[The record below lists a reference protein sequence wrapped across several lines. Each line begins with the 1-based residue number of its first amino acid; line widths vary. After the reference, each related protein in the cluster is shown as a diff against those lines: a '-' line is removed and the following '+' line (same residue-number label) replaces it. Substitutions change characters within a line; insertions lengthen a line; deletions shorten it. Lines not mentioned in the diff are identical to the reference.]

1 MAMRSERHIVPVTS
15 TDIARF
21 LNQKKASPSKQTSA
35 LASKNMRSS
44 TITSTSSIT
53 EETGEKKALKGGKV
67 KNIPQD
73 FRRFT
78 CKSGHEFH
86 VVPSTWGTE
95 SSSNKVLKQLHWP
108 AKDVA
113 NETNWS
119 IPGFRFHTAFTSLP
133 GSGFQIYIHHSL
145 LAQDGVSSVI
155 RFSSSWNFPVRVLSY
170 IFSANRRPLSQ
181 ILWQLLAMEAA
192 VTIWLIFLSVFFV
205 AIFCEQK
212 TSQPNAIT
220 IACNGSGSDYIAQ
233 EEEGVPDLSNPLLE
247 QIKPVIS
254 TTVCTNTGP
263 VGSDIS
269 EFANSASEVLNVNK
283 KSVSPTLAVTATR
296 VETDDSTAC
305 HLPDKDLLKQG
316 EAVSL
321 EAIPSPKR
329 CTETFL
335 RGIETTAEP
344 EAEVEPVET
353 TARAHFSSDKEGRY
367 VSRQRCNIRVV
378 LLTGLSLVLS
388 IWVLF
393 WSADKGAMEQLP
405 PTWCFLVFSWD
416 NNNAAAMPKT
426 TRISW
431 HSWGLL

>member
-1 MAMRSERHIVPVTS
+1 
-15 TDIARF
+15 
-21 LNQKKASPSKQTSA
+21 
-35 LASKNMRSS
+35 
-44 TITSTSSIT
+44 
-53 EETGEKKALKGGKV
+53 
-67 KNIPQD
+67 
-73 FRRFT
+73 
-78 CKSGHEFH
+78 
-86 VVPSTWGTE
+86 
-95 SSSNKVLKQLHWP
+95 
-108 AKDVA
+108 
-113 NETNWS
+113 
-119 IPGFRFHTAFTSLP
+119 
-133 GSGFQIYIHHSL
+133 
-145 LAQDGVSSVI
+145 
-155 RFSSSWNFPVRVLSY
+155 
-170 IFSANRRPLSQ
+170 
-181 ILWQLLAMEAA
+181 MEAA

-220 IACNGSGSDYIAQ
+220 IACNGSSSDYIAQ
-233 EEEGVPDLSNPLLE
+233 EEEGVPDLSNPFLE
-247 QIKPVIS
+247 EIKPVIS
-254 TTVCTNTGP
+254 ATVCTNTGP

-269 EFANSASEVLNVNK
+269 EFANSALEVLNVNN

-296 VETDDSTAC
+296 VETHDYTAC
-305 HLPDKDLLKQG
+305 HLPDKDHLKQG

-393 WSADKGAMEQLP
+393 WSADEGAMEQPP
-405 PTWCFLVFSWD
+405 PT
-416 NNNAAAMPKT
+416 
-426 TRISW
+426 
-431 HSWGLL
+431 

>member
-1 MAMRSERHIVPVTS
+1 MAMRSERHIAPVTG

-21 LNQKKASPSKQTSA
+21 LNQRKASPSKQASA
-35 LASKNMRSS
+35 LASKNTRSS
-44 TITSTSSIT
+44 TINSTSSIT
-53 EETGEKKALKGGKV
+53 EETGEKKALKGGK
-67 KNIPQD
+67 
-73 FRRFT
+73 
-78 CKSGHEFH
+78 
-86 VVPSTWGTE
+86 
-95 SSSNKVLKQLHWP
+95 
-108 AKDVA
+108 
-113 NETNWS
+113 
-119 IPGFRFHTAFTSLP
+119 
-133 GSGFQIYIHHSL
+133 
-145 LAQDGVSSVI
+145 
-155 RFSSSWNFPVRVLSY
+155 
-170 IFSANRRPLSQ
+170 
-181 ILWQLLAMEAA
+181 
-192 VTIWLIFLSVFFV
+192 
-205 AIFCEQK
+205 K

-233 EEEGVPDLSNPLLE
+233 EEEGVPDLSNPLPE

-269 EFANSASEVLNVNK
+269 ESANAALEVPNVNK

-296 VETDDSTAC
+296 VETHDYTAC
-305 HLPDKDLLKQG
+305 HLPDKDLLKQD

-393 WSADKGAMEQLP
+393 WSADEGAMEQPP
-405 PTWCFLVFSWD
+405 PT
-416 NNNAAAMPKT
+416 
-426 TRISW
+426 
-431 HSWGLL
+431 

>member
-1 MAMRSERHIVPVTS
+1 MAMRSERHIVPVTG

-35 LASKNMRSS
+35 LALKNMRSS

-53 EETGEKKALKGGKV
+53 EETGEKKALKGGK
-67 KNIPQD
+67 
-73 FRRFT
+73 
-78 CKSGHEFH
+78 
-86 VVPSTWGTE
+86 
-95 SSSNKVLKQLHWP
+95 
-108 AKDVA
+108 
-113 NETNWS
+113 
-119 IPGFRFHTAFTSLP
+119 
-133 GSGFQIYIHHSL
+133 
-145 LAQDGVSSVI
+145 
-155 RFSSSWNFPVRVLSY
+155 
-170 IFSANRRPLSQ
+170 
-181 ILWQLLAMEAA
+181 
-192 VTIWLIFLSVFFV
+192 
-205 AIFCEQK
+205 K

-220 IACNGSGSDYIAQ
+220 IACNGSDSDYIAQ

-269 EFANSASEVLNVNK
+269 EFANSASEVLNVNN

-393 WSADKGAMEQLP
+393 WSADEGAMEQLP
-405 PTWCFLVFSWD
+405 PT
-416 NNNAAAMPKT
+416 
-426 TRISW
+426 
-431 HSWGLL
+431 